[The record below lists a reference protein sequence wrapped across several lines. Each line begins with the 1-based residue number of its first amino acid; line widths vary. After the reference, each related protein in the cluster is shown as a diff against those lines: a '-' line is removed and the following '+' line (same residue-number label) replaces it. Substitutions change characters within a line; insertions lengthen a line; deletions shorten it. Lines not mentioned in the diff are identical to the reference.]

1 MHRRDLRLC
10 QFVGVAPVKRFIF
23 LLLLSSSF
31 QSFASTLITWTFP
44 GANGGSG
51 NYSTPL
57 SACRQGTQFP
67 SRYITKS
74 GSTQP
79 YDGGDS
85 ANCNTAAGQ
94 YLGTVY
100 KGSQSCPFGD
110 NGTQCNASCD
120 LPKIMS
126 GGQCITPPTCD
137 ASKGETLVDG
147 ACVVTNQCAA
157 KKDQTA
163 PFIQKYPSFDAYKP
177 SCTGSVD
184 GCAIDTCSGASQ
196 CGTNGETGEFACW
209 GTGKY
214 SGEQQAVSDGTALN
228 PPPIPEPTTT
238 GSSQSCTAPAV
249 NNGTTTYT
257 CVTESNAT
265 EFASS
270 NCAVGTVNGVQ
281 GLHCTKPDYVP
292 EHDSKKREDQVSEVT
307 NPDGSK
313 TTTTTSTTTTTHCA
327 AGACTTTNTTTITT
341 SGKDANGNPTGTT
354 TTCSGDKCDNPT
366 TPGKDESEEEEE
378 EEGEMPAPFAP
389 GDKGDYLPQIAE
401 GDEAPTY
408 SESLDN
414 FTDRVSNA
422 PIVRGLTSIS
432 VPSGGSCSMGSA
444 QLFGGSVSFNDFC
457 TMAPQVLAGLRYLF
471 LAIWAWAAIRLFF
484 TA

>member
-1 MHRRDLRLC
+1 MRIL
-10 QFVGVAPVKRFIF
+10 VF
-23 LLLLSSSF
+23 LLALVPFFASASTISYWTGKSSSRHGTASAACTSYNSTALF
-31 QSFASTLITWTFP
+31 VQETSNSGRCVYPQSL
-44 GANGGSG
+44 GGGFIAQTSQV
-51 NYSTPL
+51 T
-57 SACRQGTQFP
+57 
-67 SRYITKS
+67 
-74 GSTQP
+74 
-79 YDGGDS
+79 
-85 ANCNTAAGQ
+85 ANCA
-94 YLGTVY
+94 Y
-100 KGSQSCPFGD
+100 GD
-110 NGTQCNASCD
+110 NGAYQCNTSCNA
-120 LPKIMS
+120 PKVMEN
-126 GGQCITPPTCD
+126 GQCVTP
-137 ASKGETLVDG
+137 
-147 ACVVTNQCAA
+147 TNSCTA

-163 PFIQKYPSFDAYKP
+163 RFIQKYPSYDAYKP

-184 GCAIDTCSGASQ
+184 GCAMDTCSGTSQ

-214 SGEQQAVSDGTALN
+214 TGQQQAVADGTALN

-257 CVTESNAT
+257 CLTESNAN

-292 EHDSKKREDQVSEVT
+292 ESDNKKREDQVTEVT

-313 TTTTTSTTTTTHCA
+313 TTTTTSVTTTKHCKTGVCTTTTT
-327 AGACTTTNTTTITT
+327 TTTTV

-354 TTCSGDKCDNPT
+354 TTCKGDKCDNPT
-366 TPGKDESEEEEE
+366 TPAKDESEESEEEEE
-378 EEGEMPAPFAP
+378 EGDMPAPFAP
-389 GDKGDYLPQIAE
+389 GEKGDYLPQIGE

-414 FTDRVSNA
+414 FTDRVSNS

>member
-1 MHRRDLRLC
+1 MRL
-10 QFVGVAPVKRFIF
+10 F
-23 LLLLSSSF
+23 LLLVFSAF
-31 QSFASTLITWTFP
+31 PFFATASTLTFWDRNAIAGADTFTNPTDACKAYAGVGHYTWEVIRLQADLYQCDGKNPSNVVEFRGYVRSYVVTCEF
-44 GANGGSG
+44 G
-51 NYSTPL
+51 NT
-57 SACRQGTQFP
+57 GN
-67 SRYITKS
+67 I
-74 GSTQP
+74 
-79 YDGGDS
+79 
-85 ANCNTAAGQ
+85 CNT
-94 YLGTVY
+94 
-100 KGSQSCPFGD
+100 SCP
-110 NGTQCNASCD
+110 A
-120 LPKIMS
+120 PKFMS
-126 GGQCITPPTCD
+126 GGQCVSPATCD
-137 ASKGETLVDG
+137 ASKGETLDT
-147 ACVVTNQCAA
+147 ATNTCVVTNQCAA
-157 KKDQTA
+157 KKDQIA

-177 SCTGSVD
+177 SCTGSVG
-184 GCAIDTCSGASQ
+184 GCALDTCSGSSQ

-214 SGEQQAVSDGTALN
+214 TGQQQAVSDGTALN

-257 CVTESNAT
+257 CLTESNAN

-292 EHDSKKREDQVSEVT
+292 ESDSKKREDQVKEVT

-313 TTTTTSTTTTTHCA
+313 TTTTTSTTTTTHCK
-327 AGACTTTNTTTITT
+327 AGVCTTTSNTTTTT

-354 TTCSGDKCDNPT
+354 TTCKGDNCDNPT

-378 EEGEMPAPFAP
+378 EEGDMPAPFAP
-389 GDKGDYLPQIAE
+389 GDKGDYLPQIGE

-432 VPSGGSCSMGSA
+432 VPTGGSCSMPSA
-444 QLFGGSVSFNDFC
+444 QLFGGSVSFNEFC
-457 TMAPQVLAGLRYLF
+457 TLAPDVLGGLRYLF